1 MMEKKNKP
9 LLAPVITY
17 TSAGER
23 GLRLNISLS
32 KYTSSTLLTCL
43 QKALEGEEY
52 EEAIIYRDELR
63 KRVQSAA

>member
-1 MMEKKNKP
+1 MIKNNKP
-9 LLAPVITY
+9 LFAPAITF
-17 TSAGER
+17 TSAGENKSK
-23 GLRLNISLS
+23 LNISLN

-43 QKALEGEEY
+43 QKALDGEEY